1 MLMIVTVKPSICMQS
16 RRAGVQK
23 TYTTVNH
30 SRLICRL
37 AAIFISG
44 GGGGGGG
51 FCFGIFC
58 IKDIRSVYNQQEAM
72 GDLSC
77 VKMIYLTLFFL
88 ELLCLN

>member
-44 GGGGGGG
+44 GGGGLLFWHFLHKGYQVCIQSTGSNGG
-51 FCFGIFC
+51 FILC
-58 IKDIRSVYNQQEAM
+58 KD
-72 GDLSC
+72 DLFD
-77 VKMIYLTLFFL
+77 TFFFL